1 MEVFVPFKKVVV
13 FLVVVVVVVV
23 VAKKH
28 TRLSRY
34 FVIPQENG
42 SQSSGF
48 VTLHTIFYIQRI
60 SIYPSKGVR
69 PCRKS

>member
-13 FLVVVVVVVV
+13 FLVVFLVVVVVVV

-34 FVIPQENG
+34 FVIPQEDG
-42 SQSSGF
+42 SQSSCF
-48 VTLHTIFYIQRI
+48 VTLTYDFLH
-60 SIYPSKGVR
+60 SKNLDL
-69 PCRKS
+69 SQ